1 MRLLYPL
8 EKNMKPGSQKL
19 FRTLILVVFTGLL
32 AISPAQESNGLKK
45 VVLALH
51 WQPQAQFAGYY
62 MALTKGIYKK
72 YGLDV
77 SIRHTG
83 FKDNAIDLLR
93 TGSAHFITNFLSG
106 SLEEY
111 EKGLNLRLIAQTSR
125 KSALTIAGLKSR
137 GIKQLSDLNNKKIA
151 IWQAGFR
158 ELPQAFL
165 TKYGLNSQFVP
176 VRSTVNLFLM
186 GGVDAQVVMDY
197 NELNSI
203 IFSGVKEEDLTL
215 FRIAEYGLNVPEDGI
230 YCSASFLEKNKG
242 LAEKFVKATME
253 GWIEAFNNK
262 EETVEFCVD
271 LKRKNGLQANRAH
284 QMRMLKTMEA
294 VIQPRNNTLN
304 TYLDPGMFNL
314 AIQVLKDAGRIEGNI
329 KYYNFYVQV
338 VK

>member
-1 MRLLYPL
+1 
-8 EKNMKPGSQKL
+8 MKPSVNRL
-19 FRTLILVVFTGLL
+19 TRTLLLILLTGLL
-32 AISPAQESNGLKK
+32 AISPAQEKNGLRK
-45 VVLALH
+45 VVLAVH

-62 MALTKGIYKK
+62 TALTKGIYKK

-77 SIRHTG
+77 TIRHTG

-93 TGSAHFITNFLSG
+93 SGAAHFITNFLSG

-111 EKGLNLRLIAQTSR
+111 EKGLDLRLIAQTSR

-137 GIKQLSDLNNKKIA
+137 GIRQLSDLNNKKIA

-165 TKYGLNSQFVP
+165 TKYGLNSKFVP
-176 VRSTVNLFLM
+176 VQSTVNLFLL

-230 YCSASFLEKNKG
+230 YCDAGFLEKNRDVC
-242 LAEKFVKATME
+242 EKFVKATME

-262 EETVEFCVD
+262 EETVNYCVK
-271 LKRKNGLQANRAH
+271 LKRKNGLQANFAH
-284 QMRMLKTMEA
+284 QMRMLKVMEA
-294 VIQPRNNTLN
+294 VIQPEGNKLN
-304 TYLDPGMFNL
+304 VTLDPNSFKV
-314 AIQVLKDAGRIEGNI
+314 AIQVLKDAGNI
-329 KYYNFYVQV
+329 KGKIKYENFFMPV